1 MENVRIIE
9 MDDNISIMALFNP
22 DGIRPCGITA
32 SRLDLFCKL
41 GIAQNVLTQLAA
53 GFIRPYFIENV
64 DTEYKGYV
72 PIAMI
77 AKALPNDMILPV
89 MKLVPDPETAK
100 EFTESD
106 DGSGVK
112 DLMSSK
118 SEKYI
123 SEYIDEYLNQ
133 QDDSYDQNSQNNF
146 TTEETDSKNWYTFM
160 FPTLGAA
167 LDACFAVPVKTSKA
181 SDIIRHKDK
190 YYISF
195 LLDDVEE
202 KSIET
207 SCILMA
213 EFNGAKSG
221 ISHTY
226 LHEHGTLITD
236 QIAKIR
242 ESGLAR

>member
-22 DGIRPCGITA
+22 DGIRSCGITA

-77 AKALPNDMILPV
+77 AKTLPNDMILPV

-106 DGSGVK
+106 DGRGVK
-112 DLMSSK
+112 DLMSDEY
-118 SEKYI
+118 EKYI

-133 QDDSYDQNSQNNF
+133 QDDSYNQNNP
-146 TTEETDSKNWYTFM
+146 TTEEADGKNWCTFM

-167 LDACFAVPVKTSKA
+167 LDACFAVPVKTSKV

-195 LLDDVEE
+195 LSDDVEE

-221 ISHTY
+221 ISHAY
-226 LHEHGTLITD
+226 LYEHGTLITD
-236 QIAKIR
+236 QIAKVR
-242 ESGLAR
+242 EAGLAR